1 MSEVIIETKA
11 CLQIAQSVYN
21 EYLKAME
28 PPLYIFMTFP
38 EWLTKG
44 LEQLDNQEDKQP
56 PCINC
61 GQTEGEVYQGQPHD
75 HVCPDCGREIPYN
88 PEEGRCYKS

>member
-1 MSEVIIETKA
+1 MSGVILETKA

-44 LEQLDNQEDKQP
+44 LEQLDNQEDKQE

-61 GQTEGEVYQGQPHD
+61 GQTEGDIYQGQPHD
-75 HVCPDCGREIPYN
+75 HVCPDCGREMPYN
-88 PEEGRCYKS
+88 QGGE

>member
-1 MSEVIIETKA
+1 MIGAILDTKA

-44 LEQLDNQEDKQP
+44 LEQLDNQEDK
-56 PCINC
+56 
-61 GQTEGEVYQGQPHD
+61 
-75 HVCPDCGREIPYN
+75 
-88 PEEGRCYKS
+88 